1 MSTMLNDPRLV
12 TSEPQDGGPCAT
24 LRRRLAFTDLGQ
36 LPVIIGL
43 LVIWII
49 FQIANPN
56 FLTPLNLTN
65 LLLQYVALGILAVGI
80 ILVLL
85 LGEIDLSVGAT
96 SGLCAGAMAVLN
108 VKLGVPGPVAV
119 LIALLLG
126 LAVGLLQG
134 LWISKLRV
142 PSFIV
147 TLSGWLAWQGGLLL
161 LLGSTGTI
169 NLRDPF
175 ILGLTNTFFP
185 PEVGLIIAI
194 LFVAAYAG
202 FAVWDR
208 QRRLAAGLAAVG
220 TGTLVAR
227 IALLAVP
234 VVGGVLVL
242 NANRGLPLAV
252 CILIGMIV
260 VFNFITKRVRYGRHI
275 YAVGGNAEA
284 ARRASINVDWVRLS
298 VFAICSTLAAFG
310 GVMGASRLLA
320 VNQSS
325 GSGDL
330 LLNVVAA
337 AVIGGTSLFGGRG
350 TIWAALLGALVIGSI
365 SNGMDLL
372 ALQSSTKYM
381 ITGGVL
387 LLAVT
392 IDAVA
397 RRRREATGR

>member
-1 MSTMLNDPRLV
+1 
-12 TSEPQDGGPCAT
+12 
-24 LRRRLAFTDLGQ
+24 
-36 LPVIIGL
+36 
-43 LVIWII
+43 
-49 FQIANPN
+49 
-56 FLTPLNLTN
+56 
-65 LLLQYVALGILAVGI
+65 
-80 ILVLL
+80 
-85 LGEIDLSVGAT
+85 
-96 SGLCAGAMAVLN
+96 
-108 VKLGVPGPVAV
+108 
-119 LIALLLG
+119 
-126 LAVGLLQG
+126 
-134 LWISKLRV
+134 
-142 PSFIV
+142 
-147 TLSGWLAWQGGLLL
+147 LLL

-397 RRRREATGR
+397 RRRREAPGR

>member
-12 TSEPQDGGPCAT
+12 TSEPQDGGLIAT

-65 LLLQYVALGILAVGI
+65 LLLQYVALGILAVGV

-96 SGLCAGAMAVLN
+96 SGLCAGAMAVVN

-185 PEVGLIIAI
+185 PVVGLIIAI

-220 TGTLVAR
+220 TGTLVGR
-227 IALLAVP
+227 IALLAIP
-234 VVGGVLVL
+234 VVGGVLIL

-392 IDAVA
+392 IDAGA

>member
-1 MSTMLNDPRLV
+1 
-12 TSEPQDGGPCAT
+12 
-24 LRRRLAFTDLGQ
+24 
-36 LPVIIGL
+36 
-43 LVIWII
+43 
-49 FQIANPN
+49 
-56 FLTPLNLTN
+56 
-65 LLLQYVALGILAVGI
+65 
-80 ILVLL
+80 
-85 LGEIDLSVGAT
+85 
-96 SGLCAGAMAVLN
+96 MAVLN
-108 VKLGVPGPVAV
+108 VKLGVPGLVAV
-119 LIALLLG
+119 LGALLLG

-134 LWISKLRV
+134 FWISKLRV

-147 TLSGWLAWQGGLLL
+147 TLAGWLAWQGGLLL

-185 PEVGLIIAI
+185 PEVGLIIAV

-208 QRRLAAGLAAVG
+208 QRRLAAGLTAIG

-227 IALLAVP
+227 IAVLAVP

-252 CILIGMIV
+252 CILIGIIV
-260 VFNFITKRVRYGRHI
+260 VFNFITKRMRYGRHI

>member
-1 MSTMLNDPRLV
+1 
-12 TSEPQDGGPCAT
+12 
-24 LRRRLAFTDLGQ
+24 
-36 LPVIIGL
+36 
-43 LVIWII
+43 
-49 FQIANPN
+49 
-56 FLTPLNLTN
+56 
-65 LLLQYVALGILAVGI
+65 
-80 ILVLL
+80 
-85 LGEIDLSVGAT
+85 
-96 SGLCAGAMAVLN
+96 
-108 VKLGVPGPVAV
+108 
-119 LIALLLG
+119 
-126 LAVGLLQG
+126 
-134 LWISKLRV
+134 
-142 PSFIV
+142 
-147 TLSGWLAWQGGLLL
+147 
-161 LLGSTGTI
+161 
-169 NLRDPF
+169 
-175 ILGLTNTFFP
+175 
-185 PEVGLIIAI
+185 
-194 LFVAAYAG
+194 
-202 FAVWDR
+202 
-208 QRRLAAGLAAVG
+208 
-220 TGTLVAR
+220 
-227 IALLAVP
+227 

-252 CILIGMIV
+252 CILIGIIV